1 MVQKQKEEC
10 TRRMEQK
17 HGADAWSRSMEQAE
31 AWCKEKHGSSRRTE
45 LAEARTSRSMEQ
57 EHVKEAWS
65 RCVEQKEAW
74 SRIM

>member
-1 MVQKQKEEC
+1 
-10 TRRMEQK
+10 
-17 HGADAWSRSMEQAE
+17 
-31 AWCKEKHGSSRRTE
+31 
-45 LAEARTSRSMEQ
+45 MEQ